1 MIVGAHGAG
10 LANMLACAPHTR
22 VVMFPTD
29 PHIDHQFNYLATAL
43 DLQMWMIPA
52 VRSRL
57 GHGPMVNLTAALVDL
72 IIDGI
77 SVALRPRSVHVSVTV
92 AETGEIA

>member
-1 MIVGAHGAG
+1 
-10 LANMLACAPHTR
+10 
-22 VVMFPTD
+22 MFPTD

-43 DLQMWMIPA
+43 DLTMLMIPA

-57 GHGPMVNLTAALVDL
+57 GHGPMVNLTAALVEL

-77 SVALRPRSVHVSVTV
+77 TVALQPKNVQMSRVT
-92 AETGEIA
+92 ETGEII